1 MIEDHVARA
10 RQKIVDDNAKVIREK
25 QQRLEKA
32 QQREAERE
40 AERLDRERLQQEKE
54 EERIFEES
62 LAEKARPIMN
72 EKLETIRRQY
82 GLVVDDIN
90 RSGLSSF
97 EIKVSELEKPEIE
110 KGVLKPG
117 GFSVAA
123 YTSSKSK
130 HGTSEKIYD
139 TRDCSGDHDG
149 ACNEVTI
156 SVVYG
161 GSKSWKKTFTRLSRF
176 GSYTSGAPPDE
187 KGLNRFER
195 NKERYVVPVD
205 ILPTDQETVDQLV
218 NALIEDVKYQILA
231 GLEIRKKLLGK
242 PVELTEPYNQAN
254 QAAETVTESLYN
266 RPPKTRKNMRWVP
279 VALAGVTLFGALHH
293 YCS

>member
-54 EERIFEES
+54 DERIFEES

-130 HGTSEKIYD
+130 HGLL
-139 TRDCSGDHDG
+139 
-149 ACNEVTI
+149 
-156 SVVYG
+156 
-161 GSKSWKKTFTRLSRF
+161 RLSF
-176 GSYTSGAPPDE
+176 
-187 KGLNRFER
+187 
-195 NKERYVVPVD
+195 
-205 ILPTDQETVDQLV
+205 
-218 NALIEDVKYQILA
+218 
-231 GLEIRKKLLGK
+231 
-242 PVELTEPYNQAN
+242 
-254 QAAETVTESLYN
+254 
-266 RPPKTRKNMRWVP
+266 
-279 VALAGVTLFGALHH
+279 
-293 YCS
+293 